1 MTLPKI
7 LIVED
12 EAITSLELTRML
24 KRWGFE
30 VVGDVVSGQEALEM
44 AKNLKN
50 IMGTSY
56 ILDISLAVSTPFIS
70 PFR

>member
-7 LIVED
+7 LVVED

-30 VVGDVVSGQEALEM
+30 VVGDVVSGQEALDM
-44 AKNLKN
+44 AINLKPDLI
-50 IMGTSY
+50 IM
-56 ILDISLAVSTPFIS
+56 DIHLKGNMSGVDAAKEIS
-70 PFR
+70 